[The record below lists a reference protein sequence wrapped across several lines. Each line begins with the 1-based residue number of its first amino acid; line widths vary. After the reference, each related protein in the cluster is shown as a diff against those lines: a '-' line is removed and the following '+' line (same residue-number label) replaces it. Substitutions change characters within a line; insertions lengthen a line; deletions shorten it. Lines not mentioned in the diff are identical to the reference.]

1 MNKTALHA
9 TILGL
14 VAFATYVS
22 ALPPSF
28 AFWDTG
34 ELQTVAIILGIA
46 HPPACPAF
54 ILLGWLVAHVVP
66 FGEAAW
72 RVDLMC
78 ATAVAVAVGVLYAVA
93 RRFEVPPIV
102 AAICTLGFAFANVT
116 LHDATRAEVQDLS
129 LLFRTLAIFFAIR
142 FYDGGSPRTLFATAL
157 VTGLAGATHGIA
169 LLLVPSIAIV
179 VLARPDGRSLRSG
192 AIVAFGVGL
201 GLLPYAYLP
210 LRSAYV
216 AAHALDPTIALGLAA
231 GASAFWDYDH
241 PATIANFIRV
251 LTASDFNVH
260 SGFAGFFDIARY
272 PAFAGAFD
280 ARAGAAYG
288 PPGTALAAVGFAL
301 ALWSRKPIAI
311 ALVLAAVAPVPY
323 TESYTELQDPDRYY
337 LFPLWCAAIAIG
349 LAYER
354 IAELLVAR
362 PHSIARTAMTLG
374 LVVSFVA
381 AAPARLEIFAQR
393 NDRGA
398 ARYVAD
404 FKRLVPDGSIVLAE
418 WAYATPLAYAAY
430 VNHDLGARVVV
441 AASPEQYVAHYAR
454 WLRARPIY
462 IVSFDDALALPGYR
476 CRALKRSPYAVY
488 SITSD
493 RAHS

>member
-142 FYDGGSPRTLFATAL
+142 FYDGGSPRTLFVTAL

-201 GLLPYAYLP
+201 GLLPYA
-210 LRSAYV
+210 
-216 AAHALDPTIALGLAA
+216 
-231 GASAFWDYDH
+231 
-241 PATIANFIRV
+241 
-251 LTASDFNVH
+251 SDFNVH

-288 PPGTALAAVGFAL
+288 PPGAALAAVGFAL

-362 PHSIARTAMTLG
+362 PRSIARTAMTLG
-374 LVVSFVA
+374 LVVSFVV

-404 FKRLVPDGSIVLAE
+404 FKTLVPDGSIVLAE